1 MWRKKMLNKKYGLLG
16 LLILMSVEV
25 YAIKIPQ
32 EKKPPVPELYEK
44 VWERTYGGEKDD
56 DIACDILALKEGGSA
71 IVGTCKSFSNSTKL
85 CVISLDKEG
94 QILWKLLLG
103 GEKGEEGRAITRAK
117 DGGFYVLGGTKSL
130 AKNYD
135 RDIYVAKI
143 SKEGKLIWEK
153 ALGGKRD
160 EVAGGLV
167 ATDDGGVFIVGDS
180 NSFGDALGDIYMAKL
195 DKKGK
200 TQFIRTTGGAKYD
213 RARDVTM
220 LKDGNIVLAG
230 MRQSNKRKYE
240 EFFLLKMTQEGK
252 ILWSKT
258 FGDYDNDSLESI
270 VATQDGGMVAVG
282 KTRSYGSEQTDLTVM
297 KLSSKGKILWQ
308 KVYGFKYYEYANCV
322 SSLADGGIV
331 LAGGTSTLGKGS
343 HSLYAMALDKDGT
356 LLWSHVYGGRDRD
369 VAYGIAQMSDKSVLI
384 VGQSDSF
391 SLNKGFYMIKVAKV
405 KKKAKKENN
414 EEEK

>member
-1 MWRKKMLNKKYGLLG
+1 
-16 LLILMSVEV
+16 
-25 YAIKIPQ
+25 
-32 EKKPPVPELYEK
+32 
-44 VWERTYGGEKDD
+44 
-56 DIACDILALKEGGSA
+56 
-71 IVGTCKSFSNSTKL
+71 
-85 CVISLDKEG
+85 
-94 QILWKLLLG
+94 
-103 GEKGEEGRAITRAK
+103 
-117 DGGFYVLGGTKSL
+117 
-130 AKNYD
+130 
-135 RDIYVAKI
+135 
-143 SKEGKLIWEK
+143 
-153 ALGGKRD
+153 
-160 EVAGGLV
+160 
-167 ATDDGGVFIVGDS
+167 
-180 NSFGDALGDIYMAKL
+180 
-195 DKKGK
+195 
-200 TQFIRTTGGAKYD
+200 
-213 RARDVTM
+213 
-220 LKDGNIVLAG
+220 

-297 KLSSKGKILWQ
+297 KLSSKGKILWH

-356 LLWSHVYGGRDRD
+356 LIWSHVYGDRDRD
-369 VAYGIAQMSDKSVLI
+369 VAYGIAQMSDNSVLI
-384 VGQSDSF
+384 VGESDSF